1 MKTKNLIIVV
11 ICTMIAQI
19 VLYALGVI
27 SLFNGS
33 LVFGTILVTVNSS
46 FFVVNIY
53 TIKRC
58 FFKIVHNGAT
68 VCFSSPFA
76 GCELPTN
83 KFR

>member
-19 VLYALGVI
+19 VLYALGIV

-33 LVFGTILVTVNSS
+33 LVFGTIIVTINYSL
-46 FFVVNIY
+46 FVVNIY

-58 FFKIVHNGAT
+58 FLK
-68 VCFSSPFA
+68 
-76 GCELPTN
+76 
-83 KFR
+83 

>member
-19 VLYALGVI
+19 VFYALGVI

-33 LVFGTILVTVNSS
+33 LVFGTIIVTVNSS

-53 TIKRC
+53 TLKRC
-58 FFKIVHNGAT
+58 FLK
-68 VCFSSPFA
+68 
-76 GCELPTN
+76 
-83 KFR
+83 